1 MRPHVYFC
9 FGDMLNN
16 SHEETA
22 QSYCDETQRKSMER
36 TLVHL
41 KDKYIYHNQGF
52 ETSIWS
58 NGRQHDI
65 KRTESFIVLNN
76 TTKVVIPGEFVE
88 IYADKL
94 KCFEGEVAVE
104 CHMQF
109 PFSGNWL
116 APSVNRVIQ
125 GSIQI
130 PSLSK
135 ERFHISRS
143 QQIAQ
148 IRRVNV
154 PLQIQDLSVNSP
166 SVSTRLSRDT
176 SKGSSYTNLSATV
189 STDHK
194 GQLTTKQRQEFSSLN
209 KSSGS
214 VFPPQVGCYND

>member
-1 MRPHVYFC
+1 
-9 FGDMLNN
+9 
-16 SHEETA
+16 
-22 QSYCDETQRKSMER
+22 MEQ

-52 ETSIWS
+52 EISIWS

-76 TTKVVIPGEFVE
+76 TTKVMPGEFVE

-104 CHMQF
+104 RHIQF

-130 PSLSK
+130 PNLSK
-135 ERFHISRS
+135 
-143 QQIAQ
+143 
-148 IRRVNV
+148 
-154 PLQIQDLSVNSP
+154 
-166 SVSTRLSRDT
+166 
-176 SKGSSYTNLSATV
+176 
-189 STDHK
+189 
-194 GQLTTKQRQEFSSLN
+194 
-209 KSSGS
+209 
-214 VFPPQVGCYND
+214 